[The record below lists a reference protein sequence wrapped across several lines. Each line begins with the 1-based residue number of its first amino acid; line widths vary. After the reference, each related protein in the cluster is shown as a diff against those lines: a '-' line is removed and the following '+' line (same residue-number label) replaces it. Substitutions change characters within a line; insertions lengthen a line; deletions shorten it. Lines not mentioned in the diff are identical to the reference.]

1 MWKLRVISTKSKN
14 SKKFSLVIAGTL
26 IILAAVIFMAFYPV
40 FDRKAA
46 QYDEDILQS
55 DSFLEHG
62 RLYLPDRK
70 TETGRAHV

>member
-1 MWKLRVISTKSKN
+1 MDTKSKN

-55 DSFLEHG
+55 LNSRFDNN
-62 RLYLPDRK
+62 
-70 TETGRAHV
+70 